1 MYLACKGLV
10 FFLIKNAFKTERRQI
25 AQMGQRVWKEISPE
39 RKHKEG
45 INIKETSLRE
55 QSGKCRLRPQWDTTS
70 HSTDLW
76 DYRKLKT

>member
-55 QSGKCRLRPQWDTTS
+55 
-70 HSTDLW
+70 
-76 DYRKLKT
+76 